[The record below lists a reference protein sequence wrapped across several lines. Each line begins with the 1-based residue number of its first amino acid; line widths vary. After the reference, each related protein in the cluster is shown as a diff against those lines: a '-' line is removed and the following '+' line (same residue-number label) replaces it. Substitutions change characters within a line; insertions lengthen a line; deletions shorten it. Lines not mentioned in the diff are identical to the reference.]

1 MNNKTIIGISMILV
15 IGLVYTISD
24 NLETKLQLQNTQKQ
38 LTKSNEEIK
47 NFQEIIP
54 LIKSGGLDTVK
65 EAVKHSE
72 PFQST

>member
-1 MNNKTIIGISMILV
+1 MNNKIIIGISIVLV
-15 IGLVYTISD
+15 VCLVYTVFD
-24 NLETKLQLQNTQKQ
+24 NLETELQLQNTQKQ
-38 LTKSNEEIK
+38 LIKANEEIK

-72 PFQST
+72 PSQTT